1 MLIKAGFG
9 WLADTRHA
17 IVEMASASGI
27 ELLSQDQLNPMKT
40 TTFGTGQLI
49 KAAADY
55 GAEKILLAVGSSA
68 TVDGGIGAAKALGW
82 DFLNKDGN
90 PVEKNGKGLTEITQ
104 IVKPENLSLPAIEI
118 LCDVTNPLCGEKGAA
133 TVFGPQKGATPEMV
147 IDLDRGLENLAM
159 LVKQDFGIEI
169 EDLPGAGAAGGI
181 SAAVVAFMNGKL
193 VSGVDTIIAE
203 TKLEEELQNADWLIT
218 GEGSFDTQSLDGKV
232 VSGLAKLAG
241 KYNVKVA
248 VIAGKI
254 SISDDQFKES
264 GIEIAI
270 SCSKPNMT
278 VDYAIANSKELLTA
292 AVDEFYKL
300 QV

>member
-1 MLIKAGFG
+1 V
-9 WLADTRHA
+9 RR
-17 IVEMASASGI
+17 
-27 ELLSQDQLNPMKT
+27 
-40 TTFGTGQLI
+40 
-49 KAAADY
+49 
-55 GAEKILLAVGSSA
+55 
-68 TVDGGIGAAKALGW
+68 
-82 DFLNKDGN
+82 
-90 PVEKNGKGLTEITQ
+90 
-104 IVKPENLSLPAIEI
+104 
-118 LCDVTNPLCGEKGAA
+118 TNPLCGEKGAA